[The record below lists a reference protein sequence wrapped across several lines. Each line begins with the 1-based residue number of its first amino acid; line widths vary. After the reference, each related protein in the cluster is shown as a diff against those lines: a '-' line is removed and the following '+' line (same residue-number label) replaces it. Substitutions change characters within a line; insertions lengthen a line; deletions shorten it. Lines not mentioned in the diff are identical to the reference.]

1 MNDLVSKHPFRQ
13 MRVVFAL
20 FMLLPI
26 PVRSQAN
33 GTFAEPN
40 SALLFGKFGSSLYVV
55 TPTKTIE
62 LVNVTGGGIPAM
74 LRVPSIARTLD
85 RIAWSVERADHT
97 AIGVYTLNDQSWK
110 SFADVCYGGGGPAA
124 FSPDGTKVAFVSVMP
139 LSPVSAM
146 PSPPVHDVCPTPE
159 QTVLQI
165 FELATGKI
173 TKLSCCGW
181 ALHGRISWSPDGKK
195 IAVEY
200 TPRIGLGQ
208 IAIVESN
215 TGKAK
220 TISDGAY
227 PSWSPKGDWIAYF
240 DMQLA
245 KCFVVHPDGSGTKIV
260 RDGGNGFRYHAWH
273 YGAVWSPDG
282 RKLLLNEENS
292 HEHFKVLMVDVAT
305 RRATTKSKN
314 GLAVFD
320 WIPEAN
326 H

>member
-1 MNDLVSKHPFRQ
+1 MNDLVSSHLCKR
-13 MRVVFAL
+13 MRVACAA

-26 PVRSQAN
+26 PTLAQGN
-33 GTFAEPN
+33 GTFTEPN

-55 TPTKTIE
+55 TPAKTIE
-62 LVNVTGGGIPAM
+62 LANVTEGGIPAVF
-74 LRVPSIARTLD
+74 RVPSIARTLD
-85 RIAWSVERADHT
+85 HIAWSVERADHT
-97 AIGVYTLNDQSWK
+97 ETGVYTVNDQSWN

-124 FSPDGTKVAFVSVMP
+124 FSPDGTKVAFVSVMQ
-139 LSPVSAM
+139 SA
-146 PSPPVHDVCPTPE
+146 PAHDVCPTPE

-181 ALHGRISWSPDGKK
+181 ALHGRLSWSPDGKQ

-208 IAIVESN
+208 IAIVETD

-220 TISDGAY
+220 TIADGGY
-227 PSWSPKGDWIAYF
+227 PSWSPKGDWIAYL
-240 DMQLA
+240 DMHLA
-245 KCFVVHPDGSGTKIV
+245 MCFVIHPDGTGMKIV
-260 RDGGNGFRYHAWH
+260 RDGEHGIRYHAWL

-282 RKLLLNEENS
+282 RNLLLNEETGPDRFNV
-292 HEHFKVLMVDVAT
+292 EVVDVAT
-305 RRATTKSKN
+305 GRTATKSKN

-320 WIPEAN
+320 WVPEAN